1 MSDTLMPPGPVATRP
16 GPPAPPAATPS
27 SATAVAPAA
36 PARAAIV
43 TAEHVSKWYG
53 QVIGLNDVNVSVPA
67 GVTGLLGPN
76 GAGKSTFM
84 KLITGQLKPSK
95 GTIQVL
101 GEPIWRNPRI
111 FFQIGFCPEQDAFY
125 ERMTGL
131 EWVTALVRLN
141 GLSDKEADEAAKKAL
156 TDVDLMDAA
165 GKKIGAYSKGM
176 RQRVKMAQALVHDPQ
191 LLILDEPLSGMDPLG
206 RRKTIR
212 LIRDWGRAGK
222 SVIVSSHILHE
233 IESMT
238 SNILLINNGR
248 ILAEG
253 DVHQIRD
260 LIDEHPHTI
269 YVRADDPRRL
279 AREFLDGQDDVRS
292 LKFEAGAV
300 VVETGKPDHFYAR
313 ITEMAASGEF
323 GTIDEVTSPD
333 DNLQAVFQYL
343 VK

>member
-1 MSDTLMPPGPVATRP
+1 MS
-16 GPPAPPAATPS
+16 TP
-27 SATAVAPAA
+27 
-36 PARAAIV
+36 IV
-43 TAEHVSKWYG
+43 VAEHVSKWYG
-53 QVIGLNDVNVSVPA
+53 QVIGLNDVTVSVPP

-84 KLITGQLKPSK
+84 KLITGQLRPSK
-95 GTIQVL
+95 GDVKVL
-101 GEPIWRNPRI
+101 GEPIWRNPHLY
-111 FFQIGFCPEQDAFY
+111 FQIGFCPEQDSFY

-131 EWVTALVRLN
+131 EWVRALVRLN
-141 GLSDKEADEAAKKAL
+141 GLSEKDADEAARRAL
-156 TDVDLMDAA
+156 TSVDLMEAA
-165 GKKIGAYSKGM
+165 NKKIGAYSKGM

-191 LLILDEPLSGMDPLG
+191 LLILDEPLSGMDPIG

-222 SVIVSSHILHE
+222 SIIVSSHILHE

-260 LIDEHPHTI
+260 LIDEHPHTV
-269 YVRADDPRRL
+269 YVRAEDPRRI
-279 AREFLDGQDDVRS
+279 AREFINVDTGDLRS
-292 LKFEAGAV
+292 LKFEEGAV
-300 VVETGKPDHFYAR
+300 IVETAKPDAFYAHL
-313 ITEMAASGEF
+313 TTMAASGDF
-323 GTIDEVTSPD
+323 GAIEEVTSPD

>member
-1 MSDTLMPPGPVATRP
+1 METAI
-16 GPPAPPAATPS
+16 AP
-27 SATAVAPAA
+27 ATAVAP
-36 PARAAIV
+36 IV
-43 TAEHVSKWYG
+43 AAEHVSKWYG
-53 QVIGLNDVNVSVPA
+53 QVIGLNDVNVLVPP
-67 GVTGLLGPN
+67 GITGLLGPN

-95 GTIQVL
+95 GSIKIL
-101 GEPIWRNPRI
+101 GEPIWRNPGLYFR
-111 FFQIGFCPEQDAFY
+111 IGFCPEQDAFY

-131 EWVTALVRLN
+131 EWVRALVRLN
-141 GLSDKEADEAAKKAL
+141 GLSDKEADEAANKAL
-156 TDVDLMDAA
+156 TAVDLMEAA
-165 GKKIGAYSKGM
+165 TKKIGAYSKGM

-191 LLILDEPLSGMDPLG
+191 LLILDEPLAGMDPIG

-222 SVIVSSHILHE
+222 SIIVSSHILHE

-253 DVHQIRD
+253 NIHQIRE

-269 YVRADDPRRL
+269 YVRAADPKRI
-279 AREFLDGQDDVRS
+279 AREFLDASDDDVRS
-292 LKFEAGAV
+292 LKFESGAV
-300 VVETGKPDHFYAR
+300 VVETGKPDRFYAR
-313 ITEMAASGEF
+313 LTDMAASGEF
-323 GTIDEVTSPD
+323 GAIDEVTSPD